1 MLIII
6 VPRLARA
13 DFTTDFYNLYLLCG
27 LLGFNQL
34 GLAVFHYNKRTQ
46 QGPL

>member
-1 MLIII
+1 MLIKT

-13 DFTTDFYNLYLLCG
+13 DFTTDFYNLYLLCV

-34 GLAVFHYNKRTQ
+34 GLAVFYYNKRTQ
-46 QGPL
+46 QGTL